1 MLFSDSIKKFR
12 DYLEHLDYSP
22 STIERYIRD
31 LHKFNRWV
39 EAQLNGQVYLEDV
52 TDEYI
57 ENFITELKVEDYAP
71 TSRSR
76 YFYTFR
82 SFYKFASKKGLVDRN
97 IALTLEQG
105 KLPVKERDYL
115 TQEEI
120 TILIDAIDHRLIAL
134 VVKFLAYTGLRIS
147 ECLNLKVDDIDFNN
161 NFIRVREGK
170 GRKDRSIPIHEDI
183 QPLLKEYIDDWRD
196 AYGSDYLFATKRTGS
211 LSNNYVNAVIR
222 KATKKLGWNK
232 RISCHMLRHSFASNL
247 VKKKV
252 GLVEIQKLLGH
263 SSLKTTSVYTHVDN
277 EQLFDAVNSL

>member
-1 MLFSDSIKKFR
+1 MLFSDSINKFKY
-12 DYLEHLDYSP
+12 YLEHLDYSP

-31 LHKFNRWV
+31 LYTFNRWI
-39 EAQLNGQVYLEDV
+39 EGQLNGQIYLEDI
-52 TDEYI
+52 TDEDI
-57 ENFITELKVEDYAP
+57 EKFITRLKNKNYAP

-82 SFYKFASKKGLVDRN
+82 SFYKFAFKKELVEKN
-97 IALTLEQG
+97 IALSLDHG

-120 TILIDAIDHRLIAL
+120 DLLVDAIDHRLIAL

-147 ECLNLKVDDIDFNN
+147 ECLNLKVDDIDFKTN
-161 NFIRVREGK
+161 IVKVREGK
-170 GRKDRSIPIHEDI
+170 GRKDRSVPIHEDI
-183 QPLLKEYIDDWRD
+183 QPLLSEYISDWRD
-196 AYGSDYLFATKRTGS
+196 AFGSDNLFATSRTGS
-211 LSNNYVNAVIR
+211 LSNTYVNAVIR
-222 KATKKLGWNK
+222 KATSKLGWKK

-263 SSLKTTSVYTHVDN
+263 SSLKTTSVYTHVDTD
-277 EQLFDAVNSL
+277 QLFDAVNSL